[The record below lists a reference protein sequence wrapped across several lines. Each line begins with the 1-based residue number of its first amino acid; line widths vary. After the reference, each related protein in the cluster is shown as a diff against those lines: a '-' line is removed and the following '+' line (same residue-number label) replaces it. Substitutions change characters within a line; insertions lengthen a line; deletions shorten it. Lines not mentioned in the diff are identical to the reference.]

1 MFLLL
6 LFKNYSTGRHSCK
19 EDVSRFIDS
28 WNDDMKLQLLT
39 HYIQDAENLQ
49 ERDTK
54 TKKYS
59 RKKTTKNLKPI
70 CQKASI
76 IVNGKSVRLDTFDL
90 DTMSKKLAFEGLS
103 GQPSGEGLLDLI
115 DVWNDKTG
123 LDIKENVDDFIT
135 SVRNDCCK
143 Q

>member
-1 MFLLL
+1 MPAPP
-6 LFKNYSTGRHSCK
+6 TRGVGMAWEVCTQCK
-19 EDVSRFIDS
+19 SLRPLVSIPKF
-28 WNDDMKLQLLT
+28 
-39 HYIQDAENLQ
+39 
-49 ERDTK
+49 
-54 TKKYS
+54 S

-70 CQKASI
+70 YQKASI

-135 SVRNDCCK
+135 SVRNDFCK

>member
-1 MFLLL
+1 
-6 LFKNYSTGRHSCK
+6 
-19 EDVSRFIDS
+19 
-28 WNDDMKLQLLT
+28 MKLQLLT

-103 GQPSGEGLLDLI
+103 GENEYEGVPVNSGAIKDLY
-115 DVWNDKTG
+115 DNHATY
-123 LDIKENVDDFIT
+123 F
-135 SVRNDCCK
+135 
-143 Q
+143 